1 MTNTLFIFSRKFL
14 AKVKDDNPGTL
25 DELLMVKVVK
35 RYLSQDCVFDLNYA
49 HILHQREP
57 DYSF

>member
-1 MTNTLFIFSRKFL
+1 M

-49 HILHQREP
+49 HILHQRGP